1 VYGEEV
7 QICQFWGK
15 LIVGILGAYAK
26 ATSNKAIS
34 LTKRHELRLKK
45 KWSKTERKAGVKSLS
60 KLTVE
65 IMHKSTVKEYQHTV
79 SSAQNR
85 PFLCIVR

>member
-1 VYGEEV
+1 VTV
-7 QICQFWGK
+7 R
-15 LIVGILGAYAK
+15 VLGAYVQA
-26 ATSNKAIS
+26 ASNKAIS

-45 KWSKTERKAGVKSLS
+45 KCSKTERKAVVKSLS

-65 IMHKSTVKEYQHTV
+65 IMHKSTAKECQHTV

-85 PFLCIVR
+85 PFLCTVC